1 MRILQIHNKY
11 RHYGGED
18 VVVDNEYNLLTKKG
32 FEVNQLFF
40 SNDKISPINLFHN
53 KDAFQVTLNKIDEF
67 NPDAIHVHNI
77 FYSASPS
84 VLKAAKKRNVPV
96 VMTLHNYRLLC
107 PGALFL
113 RDSKVCTKCKNISV
127 PIYGIKHKCF
137 QDSYAK
143 SALLASFI
151 GYNKMNNTWGS
162 TINKF
167 IVLTPFIKK
176 LIVDSSL
183 KVKDE
188 NVIVKPNSTDDLL
201 DNDSGN
207 RENKYL
213 FIGRLSK
220 EKGVD
225 VMIEAFNEIPD
236 IQLDVVGDGD
246 LFEELKSKANNNIIF
261 HGSQDKVFIRKMLN
275 KTKALV
281 FPSIWY
287 EGLPNTLIEAFST
300 GTPVLASNIDN
311 INDIVISGHNGE
323 TFTPNNSNDL
333 RKKVL
338 EFSNKNTEQY
348 GLNARQLYENM
359 YTHDKNFENLKDIY
373 SKLK

>member
-1 MRILQIHNKY
+1 MKILQIHNKY

-18 VVVDNEYNLLTKKG
+18 VVVDNEYKLLTNKG
-32 FEVNQLFF
+32 FEVSQLLFN
-40 SNDKISPINLFHN
+40 NDKISPLKLFHN
-53 KDAFQVTLNKIDEF
+53 KDAFQMTLNKIDEF
-67 NPDAIHVHNI
+67 SPDVIHVHNI

-84 VLKAAKKRNVPV
+84 VLKAAKERNIPV

-113 RDSKVCTKCKNISV
+113 RDSKVCTKCKNISI
-127 PIYGIKHKCF
+127 PYYGIKHKCF
-137 QDSYAK
+137 QDSYVK
-143 SALLASFI
+143 STLLASFI
-151 GYNKMNNTWGS
+151 GYNKVNNTWAN

-183 KVKDE
+183 KISAA

-201 DNDSGN
+201 DNNISK

-220 EKGVD
+220 EKGVE
-225 VMIEAFNEIPD
+225 VLIEAFNKTPH
-236 IQLDVVGDGD
+236 IQLDVIGDGV
-246 LFEELKSKANNNIIF
+246 LFENLKSIANENIKF
-261 HGSQDKVFIRKMLN
+261 HGSQNKTFIREMLN
-275 KTKALV
+275 QSKALV

-311 INDIVISGHNGE
+311 INDIVVSGFNGE
-323 TFTPNNSNDL
+323 LFSPNNSSDL
-333 RKKVL
+333 IEKVL
-338 EFSNKNTEQY
+338 DFSNKETEQY
-348 GLNARQLYENM
+348 GLNARELYEEK
-359 YTHDKNFENLKDIY
+359 YTHQKNFENLKNIY

>member
-18 VVVDNEYNLLTKKG
+18 VVVDNEYNLLKNKG
-32 FEVNQLFF
+32 INVDQLFF
-40 SNDKISPINLFHN
+40 SNEKISPLNLFHN
-53 KDAFQVTLNKIDEF
+53 KDAFHETLKRIDDF
-67 NPDAIHVHNI
+67 KPDVIHLHNL

-84 VLKAAKKRNVPV
+84 VLKAAKKRDIPV
-96 VMTLHNYRLLC
+96 IMTLHNYRLLC

-113 RDSKVCTKCKNISV
+113 RDSKVCTKCKNISI
-127 PIYGIKHKCF
+127 PYYGVKHKCF

-151 GYNKMNNTWGS
+151 GYNKINNTWAN

-183 KVKDE
+183 KINPE
-188 NVIVKPNSTDDLL
+188 NIIVKPNSTDDLL
-201 DNDSGN
+201 DNVKKN

-213 FIGRLSK
+213 FIGRLSE
-220 EKGVD
+220 EKGVNIL
-225 VMIEAFNEIPD
+225 VEAFNKIPN
-236 IQLDVVGDGD
+236 IQLDIVGDGD
-246 LFEELKSKANNNIIF
+246 LLENLKNKANKNIVF
-261 HGSQDKVFIRKMLN
+261 HGSQNKTFIRKMLN
-275 KTKALV
+275 QTKALI

-300 GTPVLASNIDN
+300 GTPVLASDIEN
-311 INDIVISGHNGE
+311 INDIVISGYNGE
-323 TFTPNNSNDL
+323 TFTANNSDDL
-333 RKKVL
+333 KEKVL
-338 EFSNKNTEQY
+338 DFSSKNIEQY
-348 GLNARQLYENM
+348 GLNARKLYENM
-359 YTHDKNFENLKDIY
+359 YTHDKNFKNLKDIY
-373 SKLK
+373 SKLN

>member
-1 MRILQIHNKY
+1 MKILQIHNKY

-18 VVVDNEYNLLTKKG
+18 VVVDNEYKLLTNNG

-40 SNDKISPINLFHN
+40 NNEKISPLGLFYN
-53 KDAFQVTLNKIDEF
+53 TEAFQITLNKIDQF
-67 NPDAIHVHNI
+67 NPDVIHVHNI

-84 VLKAAKKRNVPV
+84 VLKAAEKRNIPV

-113 RDSKVCTKCKNISV
+113 RDSKVCTKCKNISI
-127 PIYGIKHKCF
+127 PYHGIKHKCF
-137 QDSYAK
+137 QDSYIK
-143 SALLASFI
+143 STLLASFI
-151 GYNKMNNTWGS
+151 GYNNLNNTWAN
-162 TINKF
+162 TISKF

-176 LIVDSSL
+176 LIIDSSL
-183 KVKDE
+183 RISDE
-188 NVIVKPNSTDDLL
+188 NIVVKPNSTDDLL
-201 DNDSGN
+201 KINVLKN
-207 RENKYL
+207 ENKYL

-225 VMIEAFNEIPD
+225 FLIEAFNKIPN
-236 IQLDVVGDGD
+236 IQLDVIGDGD
-246 LFEELKSKANNNIIF
+246 LLENLKNKANKNIKF
-261 HGSQDKVFIRKMLN
+261 HGVQNKEFIGQMLN
-275 KTKALV
+275 QAKALI

-311 INDIVISGHNGE
+311 INDIVISGYNGE
-323 TFTPNNSNDL
+323 TFSPNDANAL
-333 RKKVL
+333 AEKVI
-338 EFSNKNTEQY
+338 EFSNKQTEQY
-348 GLNARQLYENM
+348 GLNSRKLYENK
-359 YTHDKNFENLKDIY
+359 YTHQKNFENLKDIY